1 MKLRNKALTALIL
14 CVGAGILTSVA
25 GATSADQT
33 INFNGLP
40 LGNVSSIP
48 VPGSTASIPI
58 AAYGHTGAAQAYLA
72 TAGGTTALGVRTNE
86 PCRRVHIGIGL
97 ACPEGAV
104 GLQSFRLVGTTAP
117 TKIVL
122 FDRGGNYGPGV
133 DGLMVP
139 ATGINGSQVITF
151 GPGTTGLL
159 DDAVAEIAV
168 LWDNGDGFVDDLV
181 YTCDDDTTEP
191 PTPGLS
197 LTKTATPET
206 VKPGEAVTYT
216 YTVSNTG
223 GVAINGVTIVDDNGT
238 PATTADDF
246 VVDGT
251 PVNLAVGETRTFTTT
266 LVPIAS
272 QSGDTCMVID
282 GVETTVGHITVT
294 PLPSGNVRVLYEQ
307 ALSVIDNT
315 YGTTVSSGYPKGHTF
330 SNLLGSD
337 KAGFRFRNANGD
349 IVLEFLSDYISASSA
364 FPSGYGCLGATGGDG
379 KMVSGSAANIVSITT
394 SIATNLN
401 QSPAFY
407 GFTTNSPAQPNANWD
422 YVNSYTMEISAAAFG
437 ASGFGSAQV
446 TTQHNSPSK
455 LSFNEVIP
463 EPCDAEAT
471 NVATATGT
479 AVIDGVVT
487 TLTATDS
494 ATVSIGTGTT
504 TGGGK
509 PPKPP
514 KTPKPPKGDKGHD
527 GDDDGDD
534 KGGKGSKGGKDG
546 KDGKKGRG
554 RGRR

>member
-1 MKLRNKALTALIL
+1 MKFRNKALAALIL

-25 GATSADQT
+25 AATSANTT
-33 INFNGLP
+33 IDFNNLP
-40 LGNVSSIP
+40 LGNVNSIP
-48 VPGSTASIPI
+48 VPGSTVRVPI
-58 AAYGHTGAAQAYLA
+58 AAYGHTGPAQAYLA
-72 TAGGTTALGVRTNE
+72 TAGASTALGVRTNE

-139 ATGINGSQVITF
+139 ATGINGSQVVTF
-151 GPGTTGLL
+151 GPGTTGLA
-159 DDAVAEIAV
+159 DDAVAEIAIV
-168 LWDNGDGFVDDLV
+168 WENGDGFVDDLV

-191 PTPGLS
+191 PTPGLT

-206 VKPGEAVTYT
+206 VKPGEAVTYS
-216 YTVSNTG
+216 YTVTNTG

-238 PATTADDF
+238 PATTGDDF
-246 VVDGT
+246 VVAGT
-251 PVNLAVGETRTFTTT
+251 PVNLAVGESRTFTTT

-294 PLPSGNVRVLYEQ
+294 PLANGNVRVLYEQ

-349 IVLEFLSDYISASSA
+349 VVLEFVSDYISASSA

-407 GFTTNSPAQPNANWD
+407 GFTTNSPAQPNANWN
-422 YVNSYTMEISAAAFG
+422 YVNSYTMEISSAAFG
-437 ASGFGSAQV
+437 ASGFGSVQV

-479 AVIDGVVT
+479 AVIDGIVT

-494 ATVSIGTGTT
+494 ATVSIETGTT
-504 TGGGK
+504 STGGGK
-509 PPKPP
+509 PPKEP
-514 KTPKPPKGDKGHD
+514 KEPKEPKDPKEPKEPKG
-527 GDDDGDD
+527 
-534 KGGKGSKGGKDG
+534 G
-546 KDGKKGRG
+546 KDGKKGR